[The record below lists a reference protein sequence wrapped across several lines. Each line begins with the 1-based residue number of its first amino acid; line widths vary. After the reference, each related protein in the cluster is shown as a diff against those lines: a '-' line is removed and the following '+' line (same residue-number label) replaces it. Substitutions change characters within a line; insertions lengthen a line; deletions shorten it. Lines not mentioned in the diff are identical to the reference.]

1 MKKNIVIYLLCFA
14 FGFMAYEVSDMKRQV
29 SALENE
35 LAIQKQRADR
45 IEVEAYDLR
54 VAVEDLS
61 MADP

>member
-14 FGFMAYEVSDMKRQV
+14 FGFMAYEVADMKRQV

-61 MADP
+61 VADP

>member
-1 MKKNIVIYLLCFA
+1 MKKNIIIYLLCFA
-14 FGFMAYEVSDMKRQV
+14 FGFMAYEVADMKRQV

-61 MADP
+61 MSDP

>member
-14 FGFMAYEVSDMKRQV
+14 FGFMAYEVADMKRQV

-54 VAVEDLS
+54 TSVEELS